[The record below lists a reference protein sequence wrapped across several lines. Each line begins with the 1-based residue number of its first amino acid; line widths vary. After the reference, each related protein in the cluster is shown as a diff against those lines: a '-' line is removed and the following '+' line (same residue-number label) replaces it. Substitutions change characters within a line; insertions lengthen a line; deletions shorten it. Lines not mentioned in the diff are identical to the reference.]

1 MKVEGNVLKLEFE
14 DGRVI
19 DMDINSKNG
28 SISTSKIFP
37 QEDWVV
43 LAEYG
48 LIDLLSILSNPDS
61 FKVDRKY
68 VVVGLN
74 KYNLDEVISLGDR
87 VVLSDYTTI
96 TLKLLSDESNKMSIS
111 SLIEDA
117 KNNKELVAA
126 NAIIRDKN
134 KSKLGLN
141 MQTEH
146 ISDDVLSKVKAN
158 EKKKTGS
165 ANLYKGVKV
174 EFVNYFLTRIENII
188 GIDAN

>member
-126 NAIIRDKN
+126 NAIVRDKN